1 MRRQDFQPQNPTRSG
16 PRPSPSGGRQ
26 GAVRDC
32 PCCSWDPEQL
42 LTSSSLNGRGFT
54 EGADECPL
62 PKLDFECVMV
72 MRDGFLKC
80 GLRSRMQHRVVQ
92 LLSHQALLGLM
103 CPPWHGR
110 DSAECDAGLPHAAP
124 LEIEGDRGRS
134 ECEFIRFPVPYLKK
148 QRPAR

>member
-42 LTSSSLNGRGFT
+42 LTSSNLHGRGFT
-54 EGADECPL
+54 QGADECTL
-62 PKLDFECVMV
+62 SKLDFECVMV

-80 GLRSRMQHRVVQ
+80 GHRSRIKHRDVQ
-92 LLSHQALLGLM
+92 LLSNQRSLGPYWQTWL
-103 CPPWHGR
+103 CLYS
-110 DSAECDAGLPHAAP
+110 DYVD
-124 LEIEGDRGRS
+124 
-134 ECEFIRFPVPYLKK
+134 PV
-148 QRPAR
+148 